1 MLVFD
6 IIFIWKVT
14 FSTFAEEKESFI
26 KPRRGEMN
34 VLHCLEEIIVLE
46 HTRAV
51 IEGEVSK

>member
-1 MLVFD
+1 MFD

-34 VLHCLEEIIVLE
+34 VLHCLEEIMVLE